1 MSLQDEVIAEEW
13 SSMAEAKF
21 ELFDEA
27 IAAAAELG
35 TTPHGNHTG
44 LRRLRTDYHRNFL
57 VNMDHNCSNQ
67 HRFLFV
73 EHVHTRLCPTYEN

>member
-1 MSLQDEVIAEEW
+1 MSLQDEVTAEEW
-13 SSMAEAKF
+13 GSMAEAKF
-21 ELFDEA
+21 ELFDET

-35 TTPHGNHTG
+35 TTPHRNHTN
-44 LRRLRTDYHRNFL
+44 LRQSRNDYYRNFL